1 MQAARCPMSIAEG
14 GILMEIILVSLV
26 AVYLSMAIYFFISW
40 LRLLNQDSSPS
51 KEEHI
56 CIVDI
61 LMATIL
67 WPLVVPIIDTFLD

>member
-1 MQAARCPMSIAEG
+1 MSIAEG
-14 GILMEIILVSLV
+14 GIFMEMILVSVV

-51 KEEHI
+51 QEEHI

>member
-51 KEEHI
+51 QEEHI